1 MEEGGLAMADLNIV
15 GTDDTPVW
23 MAAKNAETG
32 KYEPTLV
39 AWYSIEG
46 KEFLTGRTFS
56 TQENAQSW
64 IDEFWQAVWMLGL

>member
-1 MEEGGLAMADLNIV
+1 MTSVLNIV

-23 MAAKNAETG
+23 MVAKNLETE

-46 KEFLTGRTFS
+46 KEFLTSTTFS
-56 TQENAQSW
+56 TQEDAQSW
-64 IDEFWQAVWMLGL
+64 IDDFWQAVWKLGL

>member
-1 MEEGGLAMADLNIV
+1 MEEGGLAMVDLNIV

-23 MAAKNAETG
+23 MAAKNPETG

-46 KEFLTGRTFS
+46 KEFLTSRTFS
-56 TQENAQSW
+56 TQEDAQSW
-64 IDEFWQAVWMLGL
+64 INEFWQAVWRLGL

>member
-1 MEEGGLAMADLNIV
+1 MTVLNSV

-23 MAAKNAETG
+23 MAAKNLETG

-39 AWYSIEG
+39 AWYNIEG

-56 TQENAQSW
+56 TQEDAQSW
-64 IDEFWQAVWMLGL
+64 IDEFWQAIWRLGL